1 MCFCQVAVNRKSIM
15 DWYNFCCDLCSD
27 DLLCNHV
34 VLGGP
39 GHIVAIDETLVA
51 RRKPGNAQGRP
62 VPEQWCFDDV
72 DFDTGEFFIT
82 LVPDRSVATL
92 LPVIHANVVNSHVN
106 S

>member
-1 MCFCQVAVNRKSIM
+1 M